1 MSGEG
6 RRRLSRRDFLYFPGR
21 PYFTGG
27 LHDCV
32 LARDH
37 EYALMCRGNGG
48 GAKLYDLR
56 EDPDQQTDI
65 AWRNR
70 EVADRMYEEYIL
82 ADVGGEMPSYD
93 A

>member
-6 RRRLSRRDFLYFPGR
+6 RRRLSRRDFLHFPRR
-21 PYFTGG
+21 PCIAGG
-27 LHDCV
+27 LHGYAF
-32 LARDH
+32 ARDDD
-37 EYALMCRGNGG
+37 YALMCRGNGG